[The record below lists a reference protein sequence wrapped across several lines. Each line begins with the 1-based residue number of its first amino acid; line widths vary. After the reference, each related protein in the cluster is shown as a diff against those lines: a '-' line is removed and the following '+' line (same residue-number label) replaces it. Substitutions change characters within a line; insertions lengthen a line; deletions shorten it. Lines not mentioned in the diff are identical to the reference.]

1 MAEAEASAPQ
11 NWIDRVI
18 AWALTLRAVRAF
30 LHYLE
35 HRGPMLADSVT
46 YRALFSVFA
55 GVLLGF
61 SVAGLW
67 LNDNPLAF
75 QALVDA
81 VDAAIPGLFD
91 VVDPSEIGLP
101 PGLELAG
108 VLSLFA
114 LVGASIGAI
123 GSLRAALYTLADHAF
138 DDVFWIWVLVRNF
151 LLALGIGAA
160 FVVTAIAGF
169 YANVGIDALT
179 EWFGLSPSD
188 PGAII
193 VPRIAGIT
201 LVFLLDV
208 AVVAVLFIVLS
219 GVRAG
224 WRPVLT
230 GAVLGGAG
238 LSVLQQLSGWFVAGA
253 GANPLLASFAAL
265 IALLLWFNLS
275 SQVILIASSFI
286 IVTVKEEADR
296 VRVKYGATSFALRRV
311 QRAEDAVRVATDEL
325 RLAREDL
332 PK

>member
-1 MAEAEASAPQ
+1 
-11 NWIDRVI
+11 
-18 AWALTLRAVRAF
+18 
-30 LHYLE
+30 
-35 HRGPMLADSVT
+35 
-46 YRALFSVFA
+46 
-55 GVLLGF
+55 
-61 SVAGLW
+61 
-67 LNDNPLAF
+67 
-75 QALVDA
+75 
-81 VDAAIPGLFD
+81 
-91 VVDPSEIGLP
+91 
-101 PGLELAG
+101 

-286 IVTVKEEADR
+286 IVTVKEDADR

-332 PK
+332 AK